1 MFQEGDNPPSYQAT
15 KQFAEAYDRL
25 QADMTVA
32 DIEQC
37 RARIARKIAAWK
49 AKDELY
55 KSKGRIN
62 PCPRPDETIMVPG
75 FVGKPKEIKQIL

>member
-1 MFQEGDNPPSYQAT
+1 
-15 KQFAEAYDRL
+15 
-25 QADMTVA
+25 MTVA
-32 DIEQC
+32 EIEQC
-37 RARIARKIAAWK
+37 RARIAREIAAWK